1 MGDSGGPLFEFLLFA
16 MRVEEEAVMAEEYLE
31 AMERAANHKQLKWFT
46 WRAACCGL
54 KLKSEPGGADTAQ
67 LRKEALRGPMLQP
80 IVTVLRSSIVMHF
93 LAVSIV
99 SKGGNQIKL
108 PTKINYVNSCLV
120 SM

>member
-1 MGDSGGPLFEFLLFA
+1 MK
-16 MRVEEEAVMAEEYLE
+16 VEVEVVAAEVYTV
-31 AMERAANHKQLKWFT
+31 NHKQLRWST

-80 IVTVLRSSIVMHF
+80 IVTVLRSSIVMHY
-93 LAVSIV
+93 LAVSIF
-99 SKGGNQIKL
+99 SKGGNQMKL